1 VSLQDP
7 SAVID
12 EVSSLRNERDFYR
25 GTLRTISQF
34 RTWHPQN
41 GSISTPEA
49 RLARGVLAEIE
60 GEREPQMKQQFEEE
74 VMMSEQKMAGYMEDA
89 VGRLVPV
96 ESIKEVDLVRN
107 GLVLEL
113 MKRAAVLVE
122 MLATFKAEAMDD
134 VQAFVELSGEKYG
147 AALGGNKGNVTLYS
161 FDGRFKLI
169 RSMDDFLRFDER
181 LQAAKVLIDECLKRW
196 SDSSG
201 VEIRTIISDA
211 FQVDKKG
218 RINTNRILSLR
229 RIDIEDEAW
238 QQAMAAISDSV
249 QVVNSKA
256 YIRFYERNPDGSYRQ
271 LNLNIAV

>member
-1 VSLQDP
+1 
-7 SAVID
+7 
-12 EVSSLRNERDFYR
+12 
-25 GTLRTISQF
+25 
-34 RTWHPQN
+34 
-41 GSISTPEA
+41 
-49 RLARGVLAEIE
+49 
-60 GEREPQMKQQFEEE
+60 MQQIVE
-74 VMMSEQKMAGYMEDA
+74 GYMQDS

-107 GLVLEL
+107 TLVLEL
-113 MKRAAVLVE
+113 MKRAGAMAE
-122 MLATFKAEAMDD
+122 MLAVFKQNAMDD

-147 AALGGNKGNVTLYS
+147 AKLGGNKGNVTLFSY
-161 FDGRFKLI
+161 DGRFKLI

-181 LQAAKVLIDECLKRW
+181 LMAAKELIDNCLKRW

-211 FQVDKKG
+211 FQVDKAG

-229 RIDIEDEAW
+229 RIEIDDEMW
-238 QQAMAAISDSV
+238 QEAMQAISDSV